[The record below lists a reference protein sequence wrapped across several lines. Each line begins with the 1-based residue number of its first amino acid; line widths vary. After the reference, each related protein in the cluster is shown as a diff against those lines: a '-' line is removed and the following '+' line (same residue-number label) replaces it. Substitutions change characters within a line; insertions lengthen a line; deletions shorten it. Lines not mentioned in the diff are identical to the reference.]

1 VIVPEKPLRLVRV
14 TITCPVVPA
23 EIVMEDGEEEILKSV
38 NAKMALAEWDRGPLA
53 PFTATV

>member
-1 VIVPEKPLRLVRV
+1 MRLVRV